1 MSACSEAINTRIGS
15 KATYDTWTGLTQ
27 ASLDSAS
34 PNIESLQKDIFNTAN
49 CLNEKISNLST
60 LGTADSNMQLQIEDI
75 QKQIADEKKN
85 LEIAGQ
91 RLASIKNNETSHY
104 ESWFPIERDIRP
116 GSAAI
121 LLAISVA
128 LSFISLGYILQL
140 MNVYIF
146 VKYFGQTATGLDV
159 SGILGQ
165 FTLSFWVVLI
175 ALISVVLYFVYK

>member
-15 KATYDTWTGLTQ
+15 KATYDTWTSTTQ
-27 ASLDSAS
+27 AGLDSTA
-34 PNIESLQKDIFNTAN
+34 PNIPNLQADIFNTAN
-49 CLNEKISNLST
+49 CLSEKIRNLST
-60 LGTADSNMQLQIEDI
+60 LSTADSNIQLQVEDM

-91 RLASIKNNETSHY
+91 RLASIKNNEPSHY

-128 LSFISLGYILQL
+128 LCFISLGYILQL

-146 VKYFGQTATGLDV
+146 VKYFGQTATGFDF
-159 SGILGQ
+159 SAIMGQ
-165 FTLSFWVVLI
+165 FTISFWLLLLV
-175 ALISVVLYFVYK
+175 LISVVLYFVYK

>member
-1 MSACSEAINTRIGS
+1 MSACTDAINTLIGS
-15 KATYDTWTGLTQ
+15 KATYDTWKSVTQ
-27 ASLDSAS
+27 ASLDSAT
-34 PNIESLQKDIFNTAN
+34 PDIPSLQTNIFNTAN
-49 CLNEKISNLST
+49 CLNEKIRNLST
-60 LGTADSNMQLQIEDI
+60 LSTADSNTQLQIEDI

-91 RLASIKNNETSHY
+91 RLASLKNNETSYY

-146 VKYFGQTATGLDV
+146 VKYFGPTATGFDI
-159 SGILGQ
+159 SAILGQ
-165 FTLSFWVVLI
+165 FTIAFWILLVV
-175 ALISVVLYFVYK
+175 LISVVLYFVYK